1 MRITFREDL
10 MYELAARGLDYRQA
24 AELAGLCEITI
35 SSAAHGK
42 QVNLATAVRLA
53 KVLQSRAVIPELARC
68 LVGHDPE
75 ATSHLEGDA
84 R

>member
-1 MRITFREDL
+1 MRITFRADL
-10 MYELAARGLDYRQA
+10 IYELAARGLDYRHA
-24 AELAGLCEITI
+24 AELAGLSEITV
-35 SSAAHGK
+35 SAAAHGR

-53 KVLQSRAVIPELARC
+53 KLLHARAVNPELARC

-75 ATSHLEGDA
+75 APSNLVGDA